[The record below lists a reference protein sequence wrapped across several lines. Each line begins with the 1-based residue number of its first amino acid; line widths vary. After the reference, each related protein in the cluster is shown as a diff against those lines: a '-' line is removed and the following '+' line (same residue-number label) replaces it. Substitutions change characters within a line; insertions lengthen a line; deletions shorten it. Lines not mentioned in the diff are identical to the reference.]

1 MVRLTFLFVG
11 SLFIFIVF
19 SQSISLL
26 LLLAHISIDE
36 EDQEMIEMHV
46 FAQPPAEQG
55 TLYLIYVLFQFL
67 FVTLP
72 VFQLNPN
79 QKSKRLS
86 EVLRVKTS
94 INSCDQ
100 KMIFLWPENCLNWI
114 IMMVKALIRCMLP
127 CVTKHYNSQIN
138 IAS

>member
-1 MVRLTFLFVG
+1 MVRSTFLFVG
-11 SLFIFIVF
+11 CFFIFIVF

-55 TLYLIYVLFQFL
+55 TLYLIYVCFNF
-67 FVTLP
+67 FFCNTTCLP
-72 VFQLNPN
+72 IKPKS

-100 KMIFLWPENCLNWI
+100 KMIFLWAENFLNWNNNDGEGVD
-114 IMMVKALIRCMLP
+114 MMYVTLRYQAL
-127 CVTKHYNSQIN
+127 K
-138 IAS
+138 

>member
-11 SLFIFIVF
+11 CLFIFIVF
-19 SQSISLL
+19 SQPISLL
-26 LLLAHISIDE
+26 LLLTHISIDE

-55 TLYLIYVLFQFL
+55 TLYLIYVLFQFI

-79 QKSKRLS
+79 HRKA
-86 EVLRVKTS
+86 
-94 INSCDQ
+94 INS
-100 KMIFLWPENCLNWI
+100 
-114 IMMVKALIRCMLP
+114 VRC
-127 CVTKHYNSQIN
+127 
-138 IAS
+138 